1 MICASVFI
9 QHLRRA
15 GFDKISGVPC
25 SFFTPLINSL
35 IDSSEV
41 QYIPAANEGDAV
53 AIACGFELGG
63 KPSVAMFQNS
73 GLGNAVNP
81 LTSLTAAFRIPVL
94 IIVTW
99 RGQPDGK
106 KDEPQHELM
115 GRITPALLELLGI
128 SWEFF
133 PENENE
139 VGPLLDRAVTHMKSA
154 RTPFGIIL
162 KNGALSAGEMQT
174 RSESKPD
181 GRLSSI
187 PASQAITEAYDQ
199 DDVLSA
205 VNSSVRE
212 TDVVLATT
220 GYTGRAL
227 YALGDRPNQLY
238 CVGGMGCVSSL
249 GLGLAMAQPSRRV
262 VVLDG
267 DGSVL
272 MRMGSLA
279 TIGYQC
285 PSNLIHIVLDNGVHE
300 STGGQVTASPT
311 LDLAAVASAC
321 HYPRVVRAIELRDL
335 RSVLQDDG
343 DGLTFVHIKT
353 KPRSHR
359 NLPRPSARP
368 DEVAERLR
376 RWLKVET

>member
-1 MICASVFI
+1 
-9 QHLRRA
+9 
-15 GFDKISGVPC
+15 
-25 SFFTPLINSL
+25 
-35 IDSSEV
+35 
-41 QYIPAANEGDAV
+41 
-53 AIACGFELGG
+53 
-63 KPSVAMFQNS
+63 MFQNS

-99 RGQPDGK
+99 RGQPEGK

-115 GRITPALLELLGI
+115 GKITPALLELLGI
-128 SWEFF
+128 PWELF
-133 PENENE
+133 PENEE
-139 VGPLLDRAVTHMKSA
+139 EIGPLLDRAVTHMKST

-162 KNGALSAGEMQT
+162 KNGVLNPSETQT
-174 RSESKPD
+174 RSESRRES
-181 GRLSSI
+181 RLSLM
-187 PASQAITEAYDQ
+187 PAVQPITEAHDQ
-199 DDVLSA
+199 DEVLSI

-212 TDVVLATT
+212 HDVVLATT

-249 GLGLAMAQPSRRV
+249 GLGLAMAQPSTRV

-279 TIGYQC
+279 TIGYQR

-311 LDLAAVASAC
+311 IDLAAVAGAC
-321 HYPRVVRAIELRDL
+321 HYPRVVRANELL
-335 RSVLQDDG
+335 EVRSVLQGNGDD
-343 DGLTFVHIKT
+343 LTFVHVRT

-359 NLPRPSARP
+359 KLPRPSIRP

-376 RWLKVET
+376 RWLEVKT